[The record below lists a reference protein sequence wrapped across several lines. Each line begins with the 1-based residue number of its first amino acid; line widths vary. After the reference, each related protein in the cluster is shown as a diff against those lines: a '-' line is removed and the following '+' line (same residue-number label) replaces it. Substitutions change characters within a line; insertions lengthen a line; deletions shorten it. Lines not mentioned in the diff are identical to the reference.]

1 MRTLHILVDKL
12 TVKFWVGSS
21 YGWRD
26 RGYRGDYYCDGRR
39 WDRDG
44 RCVSWRMSE
53 NSQAS

>member
-1 MRTLHILVDKL
+1 VRTLHILVDKL